1 MHSAMAPEFS
11 HLANIICQHTKGRP
25 LYYLAGSGNLGDA
38 LIRQGTLK
46 FLREHGFRFYE
57 LMRHKGR
64 VFRLLEYYLPLLLK
78 GNLIV
83 GGGGGWCKYWKRL
96 PKIVGDVA
104 SSYRTVIVL
113 PSTYE
118 MKLDLPNIIYF
129 SRDRYESLQVVP
141 EAIFCHDMAF
151 YLDWPSSGAGE
162 GDGFFFRTDIER
174 NESITIPPDN
184 LDISLLGNHFSPIE
198 GFFQRIDRYRV
209 IHTDRL
215 HVAIAA
221 CLLGKELHFYSNA
234 YFKNKAVYLSSMKD
248 FFEHVHFKA

>member
-1 MHSAMAPEFS
+1 MHPAMLPEFS
-11 HLANIICQHTKGRP
+11 RLANIIRQHTKGQP
-25 LYYLAGSGNLGDA
+25 LYYLAGTGNLGDA

-46 FLREHGFRFYE
+46 FFREQGFRFYE
-57 LMRHKGR
+57 LMRRKGK
-64 VFRLLEYYLPLLLK
+64 VFRFLEYYLPLLLK

-83 GGGGGWCKYWKRL
+83 GGGGGWCKYWKKL
-96 PKIVGDVA
+96 PKIVKDVA
-104 SSYRTVIVL
+104 DSYRTVIIL

-118 MKLDLPNIIYF
+118 MKLDLPNVIYF

-151 YLDWPSSGAGE
+151 YLDWPSRSSGE
-162 GDGFFFRTDIER
+162 GEGFFFRTDAER
-174 NESITIPPDN
+174 NERVPLPPN
-184 LDISLLGNHFSPIE
+184 NSDISLLGNHFSPIE
-198 GFFQRIDRYRV
+198 GFFEQIDRYRI

-221 CLLGKELHFYSNA
+221 CLLGKELHFYPNA

-248 FFEHVHFKA
+248 FFKNVYFED